1 MPLSHL
7 NGKIKEPIVSMEC
20 QRKLEGE
27 NINLGV
33 IRFQTIFKGMGLDE
47 APRRANME
55 KEVRF
60 LLRQKSRVWECGEEP
75 AKEH

>member
-55 KEVRF
+55 KE
-60 LLRQKSRVWECGEEP
+60 GEVLIQT
-75 AKEH
+75 KI

>member
-1 MPLSHL
+1 
-7 NGKIKEPIVSMEC
+7 MEC

-55 KEVRF
+55 KE
-60 LLRQKSRVWECGEEP
+60 GEVLTQT
-75 AKEH
+75 KI